1 MILTCPE
8 CSTRYNAN
16 DAAFQPA
23 GRRVRC
29 AKCGHAWHQDPPV
42 IDDDIGI
49 VDADP
54 EPEVSSPEPFAA
66 PQPSPTED
74 APTPEPEPEA
84 VAHRAG
90 RFERLG
96 VVGGWAGLVIVILV
110 IGWGAVSYRQQIAR
124 LWPQS
129 ASLYKV
135 LGLPVNARGLAFTDV
150 NYKRETEDKQTV
162 LAVSGKLVNIS
173 GHERAVPQIRVILTG
188 DRGHELYHWDFT
200 PEVSVLKAGQS
211 ASFLTRLSRPPD
223 GARHLTLE
231 FAGGKG

>member
-42 IDDDIGI
+42 IEDDIGI

-54 EPEVSSPEPFAA
+54 EPEPAA
-66 PQPSPTED
+66 PQPAAAPQAPQGEAAPVPD
-74 APTPEPEPEA
+74 AP
-84 VAHRAG
+84 AHRAG

-96 VVGGWAGLVIVILV
+96 MIAGWAGLVIAILV
-110 IGWGAVSYRQQIAR
+110 IGVGAVSYRQQVAR
-124 LWPQS
+124 MWPQS

-150 NYKRETEDKQTV
+150 NYKRETEDRQSV
-162 LAVSGKLVNIS
+162 LAISGKLVNIS
-173 GHERAVPQIRVILTG
+173 GHERAVPRIRVVLTG

-211 ASFLTRLSRPPD
+211 APFVTRLSSPPD
-223 GARHLTLE
+223 GARHMTLE